1 MSSYEDELKKSSDK
15 LDKVDISFLK
25 YFWQANPIS
34 FSSEMSVPKFLR
46 KLKVLKN
53 FSDNDLRIF
62 SKYLHIRKFQNGE
75 KIFRQNQAGV
85 GCYFIY
91 SGNVDIYV
99 EDLLGGTS
107 EESHSDMQHVVT
119 LDRFDYFG
127 ELALLQENSVRTATA
142 IAQNSCVVLVILKP
156 DVDEMITEYPIVA
169 ARFLQSISLIISN
182 RLYTMTNTV
191 RTLKYK
197 VAQLEAQL
205 LQDKKD

>member
-1 MSSYEDELKKSSDK
+1 MSSFETKVKDSEEK
-15 LDKVDISFLK
+15 LEKVDISFLK

-34 FSSEMSVPKFLR
+34 FSNDLSIPKFLR

-85 GCYFIY
+85 GCYFIF
-91 SGNVDIYV
+91 SGNVDIFV
-99 EDLLGGTS
+99 EDFLNAPH
-107 EESHSDMQHVVT
+107 EDAVPEMQHIVT

-127 ELALLQENSVRTATA
+127 ELALLQENSIRTATA
-142 IAQNSCVVLVILKP
+142 VAQNSCILLVILKP

-182 RLYTMTNTV
+182 RLYTMTDTV
-191 RTLKYK
+191 RALKYR
-197 VAQLEAQL
+197 VAQLESQL
-205 LQDKKD
+205 VQEQKD